1 MEVYAIYRDV
11 ISYGLMSNVSEK
23 SSRVY
28 KMAYNLEEINKKII
42 YIEEALD
49 FFMRGLERN

>member
-11 ISYGLMSNVSEK
+11 ISHGLMSNVSEK